1 VQVDVILNRPSA
13 TGRSLIDGI
22 MRNADGNIL
31 GPVVRHYASGGTE
44 SHVAQIAPAGA
55 WRVWAEPETG
65 GEAYIPLAPSKRSRS
80 VQILAETNRLMGNP
94 LGGGSV
100 DIDGARITGSV
111 RIVDGGLMEF
121 VDARIETAITS
132 EARAYR
138 RGVR

>member
-1 VQVDVILNRPSA
+1 
-13 TGRSLIDGI
+13 
-22 MRNADGNIL
+22 
-31 GPVVRHYASGGTE
+31 
-44 SHVAQIAPAGA
+44 
-55 WRVWAEPETG
+55 
-65 GEAYIPLAPSKRSRS
+65 